1 MSSQFDIAVIGGGP
15 AGTAAAITAALA
27 GSKVLLLDRDSFPRA
42 KVCGEF
48 VSAESLALLG
58 RLLGE
63 AHPLLTETA
72 AIAAGRLFLGGSI
85 TETHIEPFARSIPR
99 YELDHA
105 LWQAAEAAGASARSG
120 ESVAEVQGDGP
131 FTIVTEKGKYEARA
145 LINASGRWSGV
156 LRALQAPAGQKWI
169 GIKAH
174 YAAESAAKTVDLY
187 FFRRGYCGVQ
197 PVSEG
202 VLNVCAMVRSDV
214 ATSLEEVMEQHSA
227 LQMRSLE
234 WSRVTEPVVT
244 APLLH
249 EPPTPLTGQVLNVGD
264 AAGFIDPFLGDG
276 ISLALQTGARA
287 AEALAPFIQGAAAL
301 AQAADNYAEGY
312 RRDVE
317 PAFRNAA
324 RLRRMLA
331 IAEPFPPAVAGL
343 LKIPHIT
350 EWFLRKTRP
359 KMAVGE

>member
-15 AGTAAAITAALA
+15 AGTAAAITAAR
-27 GSKVLLLDRDSFPRA
+27 GGRRVLLLDRDTFPRA

-63 AHPLLTETA
+63 GHPLLTETA

-85 TETHIEPFARSIPR
+85 THTHIEPSARSIPR
-99 YELDHA
+99 YALDYA
-105 LWQAAEAAGASARSG
+105 LGQAAAAAGVSVHPG
-120 ESVAEVQGDGP
+120 EAVAEVRGDRP
-131 FTIVTEKGKYEARA
+131 FTVVTASGEYEARA

-156 LRALQAPAGQKWI
+156 LRALQAPTGPKWI

-174 YAAESAAKTVDLY
+174 YAAESHARTVDLY
-187 FFRRGYCGVQ
+187 FFKRGYCGVQ

-214 ATSLEEVMEQHSA
+214 ATSLEEVMERHPA
-227 LQMRSLE
+227 LQMRSFE
-234 WSRVTEPVVT
+234 WRPVTETVVT

-287 AEALAPFIQGAAAL
+287 ARALSPFVQGTSSL
-301 AQAADNYAEGY
+301 TQAAKEYAEGY
-312 RRDVE
+312 QRDVQ
-317 PAFRNAA
+317 PAFRHAV

-331 IAEPFPPAVAGL
+331 IAQPFPPAVTGL
-343 LKIPHIT
+343 LKVPHIT

-359 KMAVGE
+359 KVAVGE